1 MQKKMVW
8 LIVLLFVSFISAQN
22 ISLDY
27 PASNEVGEEFEIT
40 VFLMNFEP
48 GDYDIKFEIMEGNK
62 NIAQR
67 LWEDT
72 WKSTHYWIKGAFVEG
87 ENEKEFSLKIVDDVF
102 GEKQFKVKI
111 RNSKET
117 WIYDGFVMDIQP
129 GDENQDDS
137 DDKKDKED
145 KKVDKREKEDNEK
158 INKEERTNENESI
171 EISNINNTS
180 SQLLGKTI
188 SSPIM
193 EEKIIQLGSKK
204 IESKRLDIS
213 SDSRKVIYSSTPE
226 KMKKYALF
234 AFAFVCI
241 VFSLLVIWKKI

>member
-27 PASNEVGEEFEIT
+27 PASNEVVEEFEFT

-193 EEKIIQLGSKK
+193 EEKIIQLGYEK
-204 IESKRLDIS
+204 ICAICICFCLHCFLFIS
-213 SDSRKVIYSSTPE
+213 YLE
-226 KMKKYALF
+226 ENL
-234 AFAFVCI
+234 I
-241 VFSLLVIWKKI
+241 V